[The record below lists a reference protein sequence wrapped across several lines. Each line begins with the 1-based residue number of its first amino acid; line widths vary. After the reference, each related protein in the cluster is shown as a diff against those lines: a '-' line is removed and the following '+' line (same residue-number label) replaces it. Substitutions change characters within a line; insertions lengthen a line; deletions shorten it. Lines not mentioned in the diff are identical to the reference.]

1 MESLGKVHTKT
12 LYRIQEAMMNYDF
25 EIHYQKGSEMP
36 ADYLSRNLSS
46 IHDLIPDGEVAQ
58 AQQGDPHLKA
68 ILAYLKHGTIP
79 PDKAMRYLITRYA
92 HRCFIDRGILWIRL
106 FEQHIGSRAL
116 IMVPM
121 ALRQR
126 IISMFHNSWF
136 GGHEGIHKTIQ
147 RLQLYY
153 FWPNMQQDVTDI
165 IKACER
171 CQKRHSTPHLQPSTL
186 TPLPTL
192 SAPNQRVHADLFGPL
207 KTSSNGKKYILVMT
221 DAFTRYVELIAVP
234 NKEAPVIAEAIFN
247 NWICRYGIPAQLVT
261 DQGKEFIANVCQLLW
276 KKLDLLHVT
285 TSARHPQA
293 NAQAEVINK
302 TIARY
307 LASFVDESTLEWEQF
322 LPPLMFS
329 YNTAFHRS
337 IKTSPF
343 FLTYGTMPTMPTEI
357 TSPQYGS
364 DLPSDIMMRL
374 QIARNIARQHMDNA
388 TQEYKA
394 QFDKHSTP
402 KIFKK
407 GDPVLLDEHSFLGKN
422 TKLAPKY
429 SGPHIVTRPINTTN
443 VELLLDN
450 GKSLVVHVNRLKR
463 FLSTPFRRPDFVSQ
477 NQGGVEVTEVTRRGD
492 KYPEQHTQHSQSE
505 ESQGE
510 DNEGDEESDTDL
522 QPAEQQDRRL
532 TRSMARKQGL
542 AYDDSLKQFRNI
554 NSSETVEAIRRKT
567 KSKSIPRK
575 RKVKYIPYIELE
587 DNFEYEET
595 ITTKP
600 EVKSEDEEEFDE
612 NELPS
617 YMQDTP
623 FPPRLQ
629 DLRRVLFEDTPKC
642 YWLPLDDT
650 PKSKLED
657 ITIPS
662 FYAGKPGLLKQ
673 ALDGTATF
681 LFGGLPKDEQQTR
694 AESNPRSSSS
704 DRDRTSRA
712 GLMDETGRR
721 RSNSTGPRTQEEY
734 DTWDARGDLPTPR
747 RRISHILPP
756 SILKRTNRDVAINE
770 GDAHSSERLP
780 RDHTEGAQSR
790 HPSKGAGSRTT
801 ESDEGYT
808 RSDHPSSANEEETRT
823 STPRYSRMATRSRPD
838 HLEQPHQL
846 SEWFAKGE
854 GYNEPATLRVL
865 ASRYLTDVA
874 EIGHRLGGRPPDP
887 AVLRELE
894 RRRKFLVKEFR
905 RTGTRLPGFK
915 TE

>member
-1 MESLGKVHTKT
+1 
-12 LYRIQEAMMNYDF
+12 
-25 EIHYQKGSEMP
+25 
-36 ADYLSRNLSS
+36 
-46 IHDLIPDGEVAQ
+46 
-58 AQQGDPHLKA
+58 
-68 ILAYLKHGTIP
+68 
-79 PDKAMRYLITRYA
+79 
-92 HRCFIDRGILWIRL
+92 
-106 FEQHIGSRAL
+106 
-116 IMVPM
+116 
-121 ALRQR
+121 
-126 IISMFHNSWF
+126 
-136 GGHEGIHKTIQ
+136 
-147 RLQLYY
+147 
-153 FWPNMQQDVTDI
+153 
-165 IKACER
+165 
-171 CQKRHSTPHLQPSTL
+171 
-186 TPLPTL
+186 
-192 SAPNQRVHADLFGPL
+192 
-207 KTSSNGKKYILVMT
+207 
-221 DAFTRYVELIAVP
+221 
-234 NKEAPVIAEAIFN
+234 
-247 NWICRYGIPAQLVT
+247 
-261 DQGKEFIANVCQLLW
+261 
-276 KKLDLLHVT
+276 
-285 TSARHPQA
+285 
-293 NAQAEVINK
+293 
-302 TIARY
+302 
-307 LASFVDESTLEWEQF
+307 
-322 LPPLMFS
+322 
-329 YNTAFHRS
+329 
-337 IKTSPF
+337 
-343 FLTYGTMPTMPTEI
+343 
-357 TSPQYGS
+357 
-364 DLPSDIMMRL
+364 
-374 QIARNIARQHMDNA
+374 
-388 TQEYKA
+388 
-394 QFDKHSTP
+394 
-402 KIFKK
+402 
-407 GDPVLLDEHSFLGKN
+407 
-422 TKLAPKY
+422 
-429 SGPHIVTRPINTTN
+429 
-443 VELLLDN
+443 
-450 GKSLVVHVNRLKR
+450 
-463 FLSTPFRRPDFVSQ
+463 
-477 NQGGVEVTEVTRRGD
+477 
-492 KYPEQHTQHSQSE
+492 
-505 ESQGE
+505 
-510 DNEGDEESDTDL
+510 
-522 QPAEQQDRRL
+522 
-532 TRSMARKQGL
+532 MARKQGL
-542 AYDDSLKQFRNI
+542 AYDDSLKQFRKI
-554 NSSETVEAIRRKT
+554 NSAETVEAIRRKT

-600 EVKSEDEEEFDE
+600 EVKSEDEEGFDE

-650 PKSKLED
+650 PRSKIED

-790 HPSKGAGSRTT
+790 HPSQGAGSRTT

-887 AVLRELE
+887 AALRELE